1 MHKRAMVA
9 GSFDPITKGHVWL
22 IEQALQLAEEVEIV
36 IGVNPS
42 KKYHFPVDE
51 RALMIS
57 ESLSECA
64 DAAKR
69 SSIAVLDGDMIAAYA
84 ERRNITL
91 FVRGV
96 RNSKDYQYEHD
107 MMCWNR
113 KINPDMT
120 TVLLAPP
127 QELTIVSSSSIKG
140 LVGYGNWE
148 ELIADYVHPYVIDQL
163 RDKHVATH

>member
-1 MHKRAMVA
+1 
-9 GSFDPITKGHVWL
+9 
-22 IEQALQLAEEVEIV
+22 
-36 IGVNPS
+36 
-42 KKYHFPVDE
+42 
-51 RALMIS
+51 
-57 ESLSECA
+57 
-64 DAAKR
+64 
-69 SSIAVLDGDMIAAYA
+69 MIAAYA

-120 TVLLAPP
+120 TILLAPP

-148 ELIADYVHPYVIDQL
+148 ELIADYVQPCVIEQL
-163 RDKHVATH
+163 RDKHAITY